1 MVSAAKLRVF
11 QAGGSLLRHCWL
23 GRRRIQRAFLGLVL
37 AGLGAAAQDAKTGC
51 SNVISDQ
58 RQNEILVAIAKL
70 DSRLNIIKTA
80 DFAIESGDLTISVK
94 PDKPIFY
101 DGTPYQNGAPVA
113 GLYGQVDVSEKFYGV
128 EVILHY
134 LLLKEKAPFGGAS
147 IQERVTILYEET
159 PRFKAMHP
167 RTFDSKP
174 FAVNKDGTFVDFQVF
189 GRFRTPFPEN
199 TTQILK
205 QELILDNE
213 LIATIYIVRT
223 PKEIRLIGY
232 SVPPLISGL
241 VLP

>member
-1 MVSAAKLRVF
+1 MNSIAKVGIS
-11 QAGGSLLRHCWL
+11 QAGRLLARKSWL
-23 GRRRIQRAFLGLVL
+23 GRRRIQQVLLALAL
-37 AGLGAAAQDAKTGC
+37 AGLNAATAQDTRGTSSAGP
-51 SNVISDQ
+51 SERI
-58 RQNEILVAIAKL
+58 NEILVAVAKL
-70 DSRLNIIKTA
+70 DSKFKIIKTA
-80 DFAIESGDLTISVK
+80 DFVIESGDLTISVK
-94 PDKPIFY
+94 PGKPIFF
-101 DGTPYQNGAPVA
+101 DGTPYQNGTPVS
-113 GLYGQVDVSEKFYGV
+113 GLYGQVDVSDKFYGV

-134 LLLKEKAPFGGAS
+134 LLLKEKAPLGGAS

-159 PRFKAMHP
+159 PRFKAIHP

-174 FAVNKDGTFVDFQVF
+174 FAANKDGTFVDFQVF
-189 GRFRTPFPEN
+189 GRFSTPFPDN

-223 PKEIRLIGY
+223 PREIRLIGY